1 MIYNDIEWLF
11 IRSKNNVVSDKI
23 FVLIEDNNYKEK
35 IFWYDKLRINII
47 RNLEEITNI
56 SDEEIKN
63 LNIYIFKKDK
73 FESMEKLLEEN
84 YYKINLEWNLL
95 DKYETFFK
103 LYEN

>member
-1 MIYNDIEWLF
+1 MIYNNIEWLF
-11 IRSKNNVVSDKI
+11 VRSKNNVVSDKI

-56 SDEEIKN
+56 SDEEIKK

-84 YYKINLEWNLL
+84 YYKKDLEWNLL

-103 LYEN
+103 LCEN